1 MLNIGLRWCLFTK
14 VCKLHAGFLVD
25 FTPIKLYL
33 FFATWPF
40 RPYFIFL
47 ELWGNDYGLD
57 SVKDLACACN
67 ADCSTVY
74 VVILEI
80 NGTIL
85 KLHIVQLQ

>member
-1 MLNIGLRWCLFTK
+1 MVLFTK
-14 VCKLHAGFLVD
+14 VCKLHAGFLID

-33 FFATWPF
+33 FFIMWPL

-47 ELWGNDYGLD
+47 ELWGNGYGLD
-57 SVKDLACACN
+57 SVKDLGYACN
-67 ADCSTVY
+67 TDCSTVY

-85 KLHIVQLQ
+85 KLDIVKLQ